1 MQKSLQRIGKIYH
14 NNKNFIS
21 NTTLEYNQRLS
32 DKYHCN
38 IFLKREDLH
47 KVRSFKIRGAYNKII
62 KLNNSDKIRGVV
74 CASAGN
80 HAQGVA
86 YSCNALNIR
95 ADIFVPE
102 NTPLQKIQSINKF
115 KNDKINVHITGANF
129 DMSLKES
136 LHFSKKNNTIFIHP
150 FADQDIIDG
159 QGTIAVEI
167 YNEIKPDIILG
178 SIGGGGLMSGISLY
192 SKEANPDCLLYGVES
207 NDCNAMSQSI
217 KHQKIIKL
225 NKYNNFVDGTAVKQ
239 VSNLTLN
246 ICNKNLNKILLVPN
260 GKLCNTMLELYQN
273 DGIITE
279 PAGAL
284 SVSALDYL
292 DISKI
297 NGKNIVAIVSGGN
310 NDISRYPEIEDIA
323 LRYKKLKHYFIIKF
337 AQRPGELKKFVNILG
352 KNDNITRFEYIKK
365 TNKSYG
371 QVLIGI
377 ELQQSSDLHFLIKNI
392 EYNNFDYRYI
402 NNDDILMSYL
412 I

>member
-1 MQKSLQRIGKIYH
+1 
-14 NNKNFIS
+14 
-21 NTTLEYNQRLS
+21 
-32 DKYHCN
+32 
-38 IFLKREDLH
+38 
-47 KVRSFKIRGAYNKII
+47 
-62 KLNNSDKIRGVV
+62 
-74 CASAGN
+74 
-80 HAQGVA
+80 
-86 YSCNALNIR
+86 
-95 ADIFVPE
+95 
-102 NTPLQKIQSINKF
+102 
-115 KNDKINVHITGANF
+115 
-129 DMSLKES
+129 
-136 LHFSKKNNTIFIHP
+136 
-150 FADQDIIDG
+150 
-159 QGTIAVEI
+159 
-167 YNEIKPDIILG
+167 
-178 SIGGGGLMSGISLY
+178 MSGISLY